1 MHIFG
6 KILGAF
12 FGLLLGGP
20 FGLLFG
26 LFIGHQFDKAR
37 RLSQAGFSTGG
48 FGKGTAKLNV
58 RKNFL
63 KQHSQ

>member
-20 FGLLFG
+20 LGLLFG
-26 LFIGHQFDKAR
+26 LFIGHQFDKACLLYTSPSPR
-37 RLSQAGFSTGG
+37 D
-48 FGKGTAKLNV
+48 
-58 RKNFL
+58 
-63 KQHSQ
+63 

>member
-12 FGLLLGGP
+12 FGLLVGGP

-26 LFIGHQFDKAR
+26 LFLGHQFDKAR
-37 RLSQAGFSTGG
+37 RLNQAGFSNAG
-48 FGKGTAKLNV
+48 FGKGP
-58 RKNFL
+58 
-63 KQHSQ
+63 SQAETTRRVF

>member
-20 FGLLFG
+20 LGLLFG
-26 LFIGHQFDKAR
+26 LFVGSISLIKHA
-37 RLSQAGFSTGG
+37 
-48 FGKGTAKLNV
+48 V
-58 RKNFL
+58 
-63 KQHSQ
+63 